1 MFIIWFRGQVI
12 CHFHL
17 NFPWTFPGN
26 MLCYAY
32 IEVFDL
38 QFQQELLMVIKYWNR
53 SFNFRYYFHVA
64 FYVYLWTFFFFF
76 FLGKKDMDV
85 NEDGIQSN
93 FTLIKIKELLF
104 YCWSTFHS
112 QDIVFPQEWT
122 QFIPKKKSLPKYTIK
137 KFIILCRFFRKQF

>member
-1 MFIIWFRGQVI
+1 MI
-12 CHFHL
+12 CHF
-17 NFPWTFPGN
+17 PWTLPGN

-38 QFQQELLMVIKYWNR
+38 LFQQELLMVIKYWNR

-64 FYVYLWTFFFFF
+64 FYVLNFFFFF

-112 QDIVFPQEWT
+112 QDIVFLKNEHNSY
-122 QFIPKKKSLPKYTIK
+122 PKKKSLPKYTIK
-137 KFIILCRFFRKQF
+137 KFIILCRSFRKQF